1 MMKGQKNNIEHKLVE
16 DGKRISINEI
26 IKQNQ
31 RINNNLKSRI

>member
-1 MMKGQKNNIEHKLVE
+1 MMKGQKSNIEHKLVE